1 MNISTILKSL
11 DISKLSAITT
21 LIFGGWADLAVL
33 VCKAF
38 TKLLRKADQTKLK
51 FYAEFAAKVAKTIRF
66 IVDLFISGENVK
78 AAAISTCVA
87 LETFSNHVADG
98 DYTPEELDED
108 IDNIENCVADWK
120 KVAEKKK

>member
-38 TKLLRKADQTKLK
+38 TNLLRKADQTKLK
-51 FYAEFAAKVAKTIRF
+51 LYAEFSAKVAKAIRF
-66 IVDLFISGENVK
+66 IVDLFISRSVHQRRERQGCCNLYLRC
-78 AAAISTCVA
+78 S
-87 LETFSNHVADG
+87 
-98 DYTPEELDED
+98 
-108 IDNIENCVADWK
+108 
-120 KVAEKKK
+120 